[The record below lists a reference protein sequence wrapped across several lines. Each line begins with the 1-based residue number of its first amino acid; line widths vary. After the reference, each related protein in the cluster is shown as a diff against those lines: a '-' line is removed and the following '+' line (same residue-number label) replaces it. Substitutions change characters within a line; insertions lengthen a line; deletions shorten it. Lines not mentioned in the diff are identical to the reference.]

1 MSNLSNLIKQ
11 PYPPGTQLPF
21 EGVVNFRELGGYPA
35 ADGRTVKYGCFY
47 RSGALNPVKS
57 PADQELLNKLNLK
70 LVLDLRSKGECD
82 YEPDPILP
90 GVKQLQICAIRYPDG
105 SEIDFSPNGIKKLD
119 SVMAKMKET
128 LGPEKAFAQLYINM
142 PFDNPAFQA
151 MFQELEAGNTPI
163 LFHCSAGKD
172 RTGIAAILILLA
184 LGVSKETAL
193 EDYMLTNTWRKKFI
207 DESFEQSAV
216 FLAEHPEAKEMVLSR
231 EGVSR
236 RIAEQAINAIE
247 KRYDSYE
254 AYFLAEFGL
263 DADRLEALRDKY
275 LE

>member
-1 MSNLSNLIKQ
+1 MNNLSNPVKP

-21 EGVVNFRELGGYPA
+21 EGAVNFRELGGYHA

-47 RSGALNPVKS
+47 RSGALNPLKS

-70 LVLDLRSKGECD
+70 LVLDLRSKGECN
-82 YEPDPILP
+82 YEPDPVLP

-105 SEIDFSPNGIKKLD
+105 SEMDFSPNGMEQLD
-119 SVMAKMKET
+119 SVMAKLKET
-128 LGPEKAFAQLYINM
+128 MGPEKAFTQLYLNM
-142 PFDNPAFQA
+142 PFNNPAFQT
-151 MFQELEAGNTPI
+151 MFRELEAGNTPI

-184 LGVSKETAL
+184 LGVSRETAL
-193 EDYMLTNTWRKKFI
+193 EDYMLTNTWRKKLI
-207 DESFEQSAV
+207 EESFQRHAAL
-216 FLAEHPEAKEMVLSR
+216 LAEHPELKEIILAK

-236 RIAEQAINAIE
+236 KIVEQALNAIE
-247 KRYDSYE
+247 ERYDNYE

-263 DADRLEALRDKY
+263 DTNKLEALRNQY
-275 LE
+275 LM

>member
-1 MSNLSNLIKQ
+1 MSNLSNPTKR

-21 EGVVNFRELGGYPA
+21 EEVVNFRELGGYPA

-47 RSGALNPVKS
+47 RSGALHPIRT

-70 LVLDLRSKGECD
+70 LVLDLRSKGECA
-82 YEPDPILP
+82 YEPDPILS

-105 SEIDFSPNGIKKLD
+105 SEIDFSPSGIKKLD
-119 SVMAKMKET
+119 AAMVKMREN
-128 LGPEKAFAQLYINM
+128 LELEKAFTQLYLNM
-142 PFDNPAFQA
+142 PFHNPAFQV
-151 MFQELEAGNTPI
+151 MFQELETGNTPI

-193 EDYMLTNTWRKKFI
+193 EDYMLTNICRKKLI
-207 DESFEQSAV
+207 EESFQQNAAL
-216 FLAEHPEAKEMVLSR
+216 LAEHPEAKEMILVK

-236 RIAEQAINAIE
+236 RIVEQAINAIE
-247 KRYDSYE
+247 KRYTSYE

-263 DADRLEALRDKY
+263 DTNRLKALRDKY

>member
-1 MSNLSNLIKQ
+1 MSNLSNLIQ
-11 PYPPGTQLPF
+11 PPYPPGTQLPF
-21 EGVVNFRELGGYPA
+21 EEVINFRELGGYPA

-47 RSGALNPVKS
+47 RSGALNSVKS

-70 LVLDLRSKGECD
+70 LILDLRSKGECE

-90 GVKQLQICAIRYPDG
+90 GVKQLRICAIRYPDG
-105 SEIDFSPNGIKKLD
+105 SEMDFSPNGIEKLD

-128 LGPEKAFAQLYINM
+128 LGLEKAFAQLYINM
-142 PFDNPAFQA
+142 PFGNPAFQT
-151 MFQELEAGNTPI
+151 MFRELEAGNTPI

-184 LGVSKETAL
+184 LGVSKDTAL
-193 EDYMLTNTWRKKFI
+193 EDYMLTNTWRKQLIEK
-207 DESFEQSAV
+207 SFEQNTA
-216 FLAEHPEAKEMVLSR
+216 FLTEHPELREMVLAK

-236 RIAEQAINAIE
+236 KIVEQALNAIE

-263 DADRLEALRDKY
+263 DADRLEALRDRY